1 MSIIQD
7 ALKKAQITIGAGAP
21 KAAPG
26 QTKAFED
33 GQAPRTAPAPAKA
46 KPFPK
51 FIIPVS
57 TALLIAAITLIALS
71 LGPLVA
77 TRPGRDAGIPAP
89 TPPVQEVRYRALP
102 KADLDRSAGVEAHE
116 AARQGAELASTAP
129 NLVLNGIMYLEEG
142 PRAIVNNAMVEVGEY
157 VSGAK
162 VVRID
167 RKSVVLVY
175 NDVEITLNL
184 K

>member
-1 MSIIQD
+1 MSIIQE
-7 ALKKAQITIGAGAP
+7 ALKKAQGAIGIGAS
-21 KAAPG
+21 KAAPC
-26 QTKAFED
+26 QTKAVEA
-33 GQAPRTAPAPAKA
+33 GQAPHKAPAPAKA
-46 KPFPK
+46 KPLPK
-51 FIIPVS
+51 SIILVS
-57 TALLIAAITLIALS
+57 TALLIAAIALVSLS

-77 TRPGRDAGIPAP
+77 TRPGRDAGAQAP
-89 TPPVQEVRYRALP
+89 TPPAQEVRYRALP
-102 KADLDRSAGVEAHE
+102 KAELDQSAGVEAQ
-116 AARQGAELASTAP
+116 ATARQAAELASTAP
-129 NLVLNGIMYLEEG
+129 KLVLNGIMYLEEG

-157 VSGAK
+157 ASGAK